1 MIAIIIGFAIIPL
14 FMVKD
19 GEFAGADYRAEK
31 AINEIDE
38 SYKPWFSPIFEPKSG
53 EVETFFFALQATIG
67 AGVFGYGLGYMGG
80 RKRRKKRLIMIY
92 IDKYAYISKFNNQD
106 PMYKLI
112 FCFMT
117 IVVCLWAN
125 SVIVSTIILLVMGWY
140 TVCKGGI
147 PLAVFLK
154 LMVIPMSFLI
164 IGILM
169 IAINVSDKQNIFQ
182 YYISALGTY
191 IGVSQT
197 SAHDAVH
204 LFFKSLGA
212 VSCLYY
218 LSLSTPMINILQVLD
233 KFKIPKLFIE
243 LMGLTYRFILVLLE
257 TVDMMFTAQK
267 SRMGYS
273 SINSC
278 YHSLAALASTLF
290 IRAYKRSD
298 ELYNSLEAR
307 IYDGELNVLDMP
319 FTREPLM
326 YTVAIAFNLSLVALT
341 LVLRHFIGG
350 LI

>member
-1 MIAIIIGFAIIPL
+1 
-14 FMVKD
+14 
-19 GEFAGADYRAEK
+19 
-31 AINEIDE
+31 
-38 SYKPWFSPIFEPKSG
+38 
-53 EVETFFFALQATIG
+53 
-67 AGVFGYGLGYMGG
+67 
-80 RKRRKKRLIMIY
+80 MIY